1 MGQETN
7 IDSTRVPEE
16 KTREHEAAVI
26 KLKRAQNSLLNI
38 SKLPPELL
46 GRIFH
51 CNVTPEDDFDGLDEG
66 SHNFLLVCH
75 HWFQVASRTPEIW
88 SFWGNSLKEWA
99 RWCRRSGNAPLD
111 LVLVDS
117 DDYNDYDD
125 GDDSDSD
132 SGRPYEAHIG
142 DTFLCDALR
151 NRAAQG
157 TIRRVHLHA
166 PYNYLESVIDLLTAD
181 RGEPRPNGIE
191 SIIFWNAPDS
201 LDVSSFFAH
210 SRFPKLQR
218 LELDCST
225 ISSWDHLTSQT
236 SVLTIL
242 ELNFGVPSPTPT
254 TSQLLSVLSSNPA
267 LRTVRLFDRAVPND
281 GGVESPIRVQ
291 LHHLKE
297 LLLDGGLR
305 HVIRL
310 LDQLD
315 HPGNMDGLCL
325 TLRDSDAIDISQIVG
340 PYVRNHLQRH
350 DRPQN
355 GSNLRVSGG
364 CFGQWTG
371 NEVGIRSPAP
381 ERGPIY
387 RDVSVRVVLRGE
399 PHRTLIERAALDLI
413 TYAPLEEADFFFAQN
428 VPIVMEDIHT
438 RLPNLRV
445 LRFEAVLLRA
455 AFPDPNLVE
464 SGEAFPSLEH
474 LTLRHMVLDDGD
486 WSPLVTFL
494 ACRVTSGNRLDTLEI
509 TCSICMCPEVMEGI
523 RGMVREFEF
532 REVKVWKFEVDD

>member
-1 MGQETN
+1 MGRETN

-51 CNVTPEDDFDGLDEG
+51 CNVTPEDDFDGLDER

-88 SFWGNSLKEWA
+88 SFGGNSLKEWA

-117 DDYNDYDD
+117 DDYDD

-267 LRTVRLFDRAVPND
+267 LRKVRLFDRAVPDD

-315 HPGNMDGLCL
+315 HPGNMDHLCL

-340 PYVRNHLQRH
+340 PYVRNHLQRR

-364 CFGQWTG
+364 CTEPWECDTP
-371 NEVGIRSPAP
+371 GIRLSAS
-381 ERGPIY
+381 ERGQIHAT
-387 RDVSVRVVLRGE
+387 VWVRVVLRGE
-399 PHRTLIERAALDLI
+399 PHRTLTERAALNLI
-413 TYAPLEEADFFFAQN
+413 TYVPLEEAVFFLARHI
-428 VPIVMEDIHT
+428 PIIMEDIHT
-438 RLPNLRV
+438 RFPNLRE
-445 LRFEAVLLRA
+445 LYFQAVLLRV
-455 AFPDPNLVE
+455 AFPDPNPVK

-474 LTLRHMVLDDGD
+474 LTLERVVVDDGD
-486 WSPLVTFL
+486 WSPLLTFL
-494 ACRVTSGNRLDTLEI
+494 ACRVTSGNRLDTLKI
-509 TCSICMCPEVMEGI
+509 FSSTHICPKVMEAI
-523 RGMVREFEF
+523 RGLVRVFEF
-532 REVKVWKFEVDD
+532 QEVEVEESEVED